1 MSVYAVWVSA
11 MRPSLKLQV
20 DLKSTRCYQGQMDP
34 GEYTIGDLAAR
45 FGLATHVL
53 RHWEDMGL
61 LSPARRTAG
70 RRVYGPP
77 HVTRV
82 AEILLGKDAGFS
94 LEELR
99 DLFDAEDRDQR
110 REVLRAQL
118 AQVRQRIARLTLSQ
132 KMLEHGLRCQHADY
146 QSCPRF
152 QEMVLARLDGVE
164 LEKAMDHD

>member
-1 MSVYAVWVSA
+1 MN
-11 MRPSLKLQV
+11 
-20 DLKSTRCYQGQMDP
+20 STEIV
-34 GEYTIGDLAAR
+34 EYTIGELAAR

-53 RHWEDMGL
+53 RHWEDVGL
-61 LSPARRTAG
+61 LSPARRVAG
-70 RRVYGPP
+70 RRVYGPA

-94 LEELR
+94 LEQLGEL
-99 DLFDAEDRDQR
+99 FTAPDRGRR

-132 KMLEHGLRCQHADY
+132 TLLEHGLRCQHPDY

-152 QEMVLARLDGVE
+152 QAMVLARLDGVDLAE
-164 LEKAMDHD
+164 ALDHD